1 MLLETI
7 RMVPEYFIA
16 QLAKMCH
23 NGKKLINIRV
33 ILMRIP

>member
-1 MLLETI
+1 MEHF
-7 RMVPEYFIA
+7 VA

-33 ILMRIP
+33 ILMWIP